1 MIATEAPVS
10 AQPTR
15 LPTGERQALIVAAAI
30 ALTAHTE
37 PAAVTT
43 TDIARAVGVTQ
54 GALFKHFASRDAIW
68 LAVMQWV
75 RETLL
80 PRLHAAAQS
89 TRADE
94 PVVNALQRVFD
105 THVAFVLAHPGV
117 PRLVFHELQQPADS
131 PPKAELAALLGSYR
145 ALVAGL
151 LQSAHERGET
161 DPELDRDAA
170 ARLFIGMVQGLAM
183 QWLLAGAPPPEGLA
197 RAQADGFFNLYRRSL
212 RPLP

>member
-1 MIATEAPVS
+1 MPEADSALATPPA
-10 AQPTR
+10 R
-15 LPTGERQALIVAAAI
+15 LPTAERRVLIVEAAI

-80 PRLHAAAQS
+80 ARLQAAAS
-89 TRADE
+89 PALPAID
-94 PVVNALQRVFD
+94 ALQRVFEA
-105 THVAFVLAHPGV
+105 HVGFVIAHPGV
-117 PRLVFHELQQPADS
+117 PRLVFHELQQPAGS
-131 PPKAELAALLGSYR
+131 PAKVELAALLGAYR
-145 ALVAGL
+145 TLVAGL
-151 LQSAHERGET
+151 LEAARTAGET
-161 DPELDRDAA
+161 DPALDLDAA
-170 ARLFIGMVQGLAM
+170 ARLFIGMVQSLAM
-183 QWLLAGAPPPEGLA
+183 QWLLLGTMPPAPAA
-197 RAQADGFFNLYRRSL
+197 RAQADGFFSLYRRSL

>member
-1 MIATEAPVS
+1 MPDADTLLATPPA
-10 AQPTR
+10 R
-15 LPTGERQALIVAAAI
+15 LPTGERQALIVAAAV
-30 ALTAHTE
+30 ALTAHAD
-37 PAAVTT
+37 PGAVTT

-75 RETLL
+75 RQTLL
-80 PRLHAAAQS
+80 PRLQGAALAARPGE
-89 TRADE
+89 TGVD
-94 PVVNALQRVFD
+94 ALQRVFD

-131 PPKAELAALLGSYR
+131 PPKAELAALLGGYR
-145 ALVAGL
+145 ALVGEL

-161 DPELDRDAA
+161 DPALDRDAA

-183 QWLLAGAPPPEGLA
+183 QWLLAGTLPPDDLA
-197 RAQADGFFNLYRRSL
+197 RAQADGFFTLYRRSL